1 MPTPS
6 SANRSAKNKAMEIVD
21 LMPGARNCVNG
32 YCAIQPDER
41 VLLWLD
47 GSATVGPAVVNALVK
62 AIDETGA
69 PLSVLRTK
77 APIFRY
83 GERLSPVEEG
93 AISNANVLMHVFDL
107 ENAASVDNADIYRC
121 MWEHELRVTS
131 VIATTPRI
139 MTSDWAH
146 YPPELHYYMWIK
158 SARLLCDTEAHL
170 TDDLG
175 TDLHMKLFPW
185 PKGDPLSSSWAS
197 VDKKAKVHRPA
208 GTWEF
213 FPGGTIALCPKAVEG
228 TLVFELLEGFAGYL
242 SEPIRLTI
250 KDHWVTKVEGGTEA
264 KWLKERMHRYKNGS
278 YFCEFAWGINPR
290 SPLQEGLKVKAP
302 DSLLFRRAGSFHC
315 AVGLWPGMGVPSP
328 FHWDG
333 GGLKPTLTLGKKTV
347 IDRGYFTM
355 LDDPDVR
362 ELASKYG
369 NPEEFLSYES

>member
-1 MPTPS
+1 MGIVRSSPTSGCCCGWIAAPP
-6 SANRSAKNKAMEIVD
+6 
-21 LMPGARNCVNG
+21 L
-32 YCAIQPDER
+32 
-41 VLLWLD
+41 
-47 GSATVGPAVVNALVK
+47 TAVVDALIK

-83 GERLSPVEEG
+83 GEKLSIVEEA
-93 AISNANVLMHVFDL
+93 AISNANVMMHVFDL

-139 MTSDWAH
+139 MNSDWAH

-158 SARLLCDTEAHL
+158 SARLLCDTDAHL
-170 TDDLG
+170 TDNLG
-175 TDLHMKLFPW
+175 TDLRMK
-185 PKGDPLSSSWAS
+185 
-197 VDKKAKVHRPA
+197 
-208 GTWEF
+208 F
-213 FPGGTIALCPKAVEG
+213 FPGRRAIRFLRRGRASTESQGAPPGRNVGILSGGTIALCPKEVEG

-250 KDHWVTKVEGGTEA
+250 KDHWVTKVEGGMEA
-264 KWLKERMHRYKNGS
+264 KWLKERMRRYKNGA

-290 SPLQEGLKVKAP
+290 SPLEEGLKVKAP
-302 DSLLFRRAGSFHC
+302 DSLLFRRAGSIHC
-315 AVGLWPGMGVPSP
+315 AVGLWPGMGVPSL

-333 GGLKPTLTLGKKTV
+333 GGLKPTLTLGKKTI
-347 IDRGYFTM
+347 IDRGYLTM

-362 ELASKYG
+362 EVASKYG
-369 NPEEFLSYES
+369 KPDDFLSYES